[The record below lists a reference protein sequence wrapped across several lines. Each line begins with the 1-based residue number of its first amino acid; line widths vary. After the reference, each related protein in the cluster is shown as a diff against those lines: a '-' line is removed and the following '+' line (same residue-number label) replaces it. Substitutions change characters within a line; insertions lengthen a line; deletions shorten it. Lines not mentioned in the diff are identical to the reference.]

1 MCWWL
6 APLMAHLHL
15 STCKLR
21 SCCRSASKLCIFT
34 AAVTHSMQLERA
46 LALRVTRL
54 FVPDGCDSGGLGV
67 GGSPQSSSFSIHSV
81 VAADSAGGGTWVG
94 AFEYSEPALLAIGL
108 FPASNNSQLQFGAP
122 NPQTFSI
129 SRQVSAAALFCRS
142 KCC

>member
-1 MCWWL
+1 VCWWL

-21 SCCRSASKLCIFT
+21 SCCRSASKLCMFT

-67 GGSPQSSSFSIHSV
+67 GGSPQSSSFSIHTV

-94 AFEYSEPALLAIGL
+94 AFEYSEPALLAIGM

-129 SRQVSAAALFCRS
+129 SRQASAAALFCRS